1 MKKPKIFIV
10 LCVLAFV
17 IFLLVYPGRV
27 VPEALFDDYYCRE
40 MIIRQITEHLRLK
53 NAKMPQDQLE
63 LTVNTLYEASREHDV
78 DYRLVLAIME
88 AESNFD
94 HGAVSSRGA
103 RGIMQ
108 IRPVL
113 AEYLSK
119 DVGITFVD
127 EEDLHEPDF
136 NIKVGV
142 YYLSRLDKD
151 FNDLK
156 QVIHAYNVGHNRAR
170 EERSKKASPNT
181 RYVKE
186 VLKQYQNNLSRFPD
200 L

>member
-40 MIIRQITEHLRLK
+40 MIIRQITEHLKLK
-53 NAKMPQDQLE
+53 NAKMPPDQLE
-63 LTVNTLYEASREHDV
+63 LTVNTLYEAAREHDV

-127 EEDLHEPDF
+127 EEDLHEPDY
-136 NIKVGV
+136 NIKLGV

-170 EERSKKASPNT
+170 EERSKKTSPNT

-186 VLKQYQNNLSRFPD
+186 VMKQYQDNLSRFPD